1 MGTSRGRRRSDAPAV
16 KPGDGH
22 RFEDR
27 TPHREERRRGGDE
40 GIATAEFSIVT
51 LAAVGFAGLLVAIL
65 SGGEVKGLLLGL
77 VRNALGG

>member
-1 MGTSRGRRRSDAPAV
+1 MRSSKKQEPVARRAGGA
-16 KPGDGH
+16 
-22 RFEDR
+22 
-27 TPHREERRRGGDE
+27 TPRRGGDE